1 MEAIKEARKLLGS
14 KIRGKKWV
22 DEALPVVV
30 EVAKEIKELES
41 VKGAEAKPLREMIN
55 EIGEKYKGALT
66 ILGEMDTR
74 LRERVMKEYEG
85 TESIKQE
92 GVGEL
97 VFPELWGFEVTDI
110 KKVPIEFLTVDSTA
124 VRNEIKKGIRNI
136 KGLEISRHRSLQVRQ
151 DKNGK

>member
-97 VFPELWGFEVTDI
+97 VFAQVWDFEVVDLS
-110 KKVPIEFLTVDSTA
+110 KVSKEFLIVDPKLI
-124 VRNEIKKGIRNI
+124 REEIKKGVRNL
-136 KGLEISRHRSLQVRQ
+136 KGINIDKKRILQVRT
-151 DKNGK
+151 KNAA